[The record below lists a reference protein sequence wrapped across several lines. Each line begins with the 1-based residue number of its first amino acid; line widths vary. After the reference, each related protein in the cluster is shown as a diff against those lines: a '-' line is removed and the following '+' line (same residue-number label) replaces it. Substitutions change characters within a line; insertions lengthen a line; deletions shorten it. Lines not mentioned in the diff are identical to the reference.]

1 MGVLKI
7 KTGIDDSGKSIWE
20 TIDNLNLTKVQADEL
35 LLKKSDNSYDNVNHV
50 IENAAVDVYIE
61 CSDGGS
67 PEEVNEWFNEEFP
80 LKDEDGNENKA
91 RIKAIKGFL
100 IEHRKVDNITY
111 HLPYYWQVSEDA
123 EGKDTSAW
131 VLLNAIWG

>member
-1 MGVLKI
+1 MVKVLLCGHLCTCSI
-7 KTGIDDSGKSIWE
+7 FQNVHRCTYTQRCARRCADGGSIYLRICICGKTGSC
-20 TIDNLNLTKVQADEL
+20 
-35 LLKKSDNSYDNVNHV
+35 
-50 IENAAVDVYIE
+50 AVDVYIE
-61 CSDGGS
+61 CSNGGS
-67 PEEVNEWFNEEFP
+67 PEKVNEWFDEKFP
-80 LKDEDGNENKA
+80 LEDEDGNKNKA

-100 IEHRKVDNITY
+100 IEHRKVGSITY

>member
-7 KTGIDDSGKSIWE
+7 KVNNTGKDTDWE
-20 TIDNLNLTKVQADEL
+20 AIDNLNLTKIQADEL
-35 LLKKSDNSYDNVNHV
+35 LLKKSDDSYDSVNNV

-61 CSDGGS
+61 CSNGGS
-67 PEEVNEWFNEEFP
+67 PEKVNEWFDEKFP
-80 LKDEDGNENKA
+80 LEDEDGNKNKA

-100 IEHRKVDNITY
+100 IEHRKVGSITY